1 MTKRS
6 LIHVIVREGPNIL
19 MNIQD
24 VREQG
29 AGSLC
34 SWRNCSSSKVGNFGD
49 EPVIPRSHHW
59 MSKKF
64 LQSVSSPFS
73 AQIHNSSA
81 PTWADVMILSG
92 TQAWAPAKWL
102 VGETTMNHYKIA
114 LSVHAVVKRNCCKIG
129 SIVTWCKSFL
139 KVPYHMGNQ
148 RCKQNNRVIHLSSQC
163 LKAYISRLVPIL

>member
-81 PTWADVMILSG
+81 PTWAPV
-92 TQAWAPAKWL
+92 KWL

-139 KVPYHMGNQ
+139 KVAYHMGNQ
-148 RCKQNNRVIHLSSQC
+148 RCKQNNRVLHLSSQC

>member
-1 MTKRS
+1 MTKTS

-49 EPVIPRSHHW
+49 EPVIPRSDHW

-73 AQIHNSSA
+73 AQIYNSFA
-81 PTWADVMILSG
+81 PTRADVMIPPG

-114 LSVHAVVKRNCCKIG
+114 LSVHSVVKCNCCKIG
-129 SIVTWCKSFL
+129 SIVTWCESFL
-139 KVPYHMGNQ
+139 KVAYHMGNQ

-163 LKAYISRLVPIL
+163 LTAYISRLVTIL